1 VTFCYARLDGVRRT
15 LSYSNAGHNPPL
27 LVRADG
33 TLEKL
38 SSGGTVLGVF
48 PDTAYDE
55 AELPLMSGD
64 RLLFY
69 TDGITEARDRAGEE
83 LGDDRLGELL
93 VEHRALDAASL
104 HSTIFDYVTAF
115 AAEGF
120 QDDATL
126 IAVEVVGDGR

>member
-1 VTFCYARLDGVRRT
+1 VRRT

-55 AELPLMSGD
+55 AELSLMPGD

-69 TDGITEARDRAGEE
+69 TDGITEARDRGGEE
-83 LGDDRLGELL
+83 LGDDRLAELL
-93 VEHRALDAASL
+93 VEHRALDVAAL
-104 HSTIFDYVTAF
+104 HSAIFDAVKTF

-126 IAVEVVGDGR
+126 IAVEVLGTRD